1 MGCRFAVF
9 LLDAAAKSPGFL
21 RQSERRSLLI
31 SCKNSKNIGAVQV
44 TNPLTPIRVQLEGEF
59 SL

>member
-1 MGCRFAVF
+1 

-44 TNPLTPIRVQLEGEF
+44 TNPLTRIRVQLEGEF